1 MSTRRTILIVV
12 AAALAALVLAD
23 RASVFDGAAANDE
36 RASLREVYLRTAAL
50 AKKQEAL
57 LERRDDWS
65 RAHELA
71 QQRWGTLSERLI
83 VRPSVEIAQGELR
96 ERLTRL
102 ASDLGL
108 PRPESRP
115 MATETPDEGSP
126 LRVIQLSMDVRTD
139 AWDRAYRLIDRI
151 ETDPRMIAAVTRV
164 TLDGPGLAQMEREMT
179 VSLTVRAIAMVG
191 DEAAAERE
199 AS

>member
-1 MSTRRTILIVV
+1 MNARRIILVT
-12 AAALAALVLAD
+12 LAVLLGLLVLAD
-23 RASVFDGAAANDE
+23 RTSVFGADKPDE
-36 RASLREVYLRTAAL
+36 NATSLREVYLRTAAL

-57 LERRDDWS
+57 LAQRDGWA

-71 QQRWGTLSERLI
+71 QQRWGSLSERLI

-96 ERLTRL
+96 ERLTRH

-115 MATETPDEGSP
+115 LATDEPEGGSP
-126 LRVIQLSMDVRTD
+126 LRVIQLSMDVRTE

-151 ETDPRMIAAVTRV
+151 ETDPRMPATVTHV

-179 VSLTVRAIAMVG
+179 ITLTVRAIAMVG
-191 DEAAAERE
+191 DGPNAQGG